1 MQTKISLKDIEVW
14 GQGMHQLSEH
24 YWDYCWTCRYS
35 QDIPNN
41 SSGLTNRC
49 NDCCPRVAPP
59 TRFRKK
65 LLPQKGRMMKEVSD
79 E

>member
-1 MQTKISLKDIEVW
+1 MKTKITVRDIEVW
-14 GQGMHQLSEH
+14 VQGMHQFSEH
-24 YWDYCWTCRYS
+24 YWDYCWTCRYA
-35 QDIPNN
+35 QEDN
-41 SSGLTNRC
+41 SSGGINRC

-65 LLPQKGRMMKEVSD
+65 LLTQKVRMMKGVSD